1 MPNSKITVKMFPA
14 KNGDCFLVSLG
25 LENRKHILIDC
36 GYAETYRNFLKKEL
50 LNIANNGEAIDLMV
64 ITHIDQD
71 HILGALEFLEENNKA
86 PFIEIKEIWHNSY
99 RHLQFEKE
107 KVEKITEQELTILNR
122 EVVLGSSFLRHQM
135 GQVGVRNEDISAK
148 QGSMLAAL
156 ILEGEYPWNE
166 SFGGKAV
173 NYENK
178 NSVEKDEYSLT
189 LLSPN
194 TDKLKRLSRTWLR
207 ELKKQKMNFSLSD
220 EQIFDD
226 AYEFYLIRHEDRK
239 VLESNISSSASNCD
253 ELYIENIVLQNLK
266 EEIDDSVVN
275 GSSISFILE
284 YKRKKLL
291 FLADAHPDI
300 IDDNIARLEENVFD
314 LVKVSHHGSK
324 RNITRDLIERINSE
338 VFLISTN
345 GDKHG
350 HPDFDSLAK
359 ILYYQRHRSKTF
371 VFNYQTS
378 TSRLLNNARW
388 KEKYNY
394 EIQISEGNAASIVE
408 L

>member
-1 MPNSKITVKMFPA
+1 MSNSKITVKMFPA
-14 KNGDCFLVSLG
+14 NNGDCFLVSLG

-36 GYAETYRNFLKKEL
+36 GYTETYRDFLKKEL

-71 HILGALEFLEENNKA
+71 HILGALAFLEENNND

-122 EVVLGSSFLRHQM
+122 EVELGSSFLRHRI
-135 GQVGVRNEDISAK
+135 GQAGIRHEDISAK

-156 ILEGEYPWNE
+156 ILEGGYLWNE

-178 NSVEKDEYSLT
+178 NPVVKDQYSLT

-207 ELKKQKMNFSLSD
+207 ELKKQKMNFSLSN

-226 AYEFYLIRHEDRK
+226 AYEFYLIRQEEQK
-239 VLESNISSSASNCD
+239 VLESNISSSASIYD
-253 ELYIENIVLQNLK
+253 EINIENIVLQNLK
-266 EEIDDSVVN
+266 EEIDNSVVN
-275 GSSISFILE
+275 GSSISFIIE
-284 YKRKKLL
+284 YKNKRLL

-300 IDDNIARLEENVFD
+300 IDDNIARLEGKHFD
-314 LVKVSHHGSK
+314 LVKLSHHGSK
-324 RNITRDLIERINSE
+324 RNITRALIESLNSE
-338 VFLISTN
+338 LFLISTN

-350 HPDFDSLAK
+350 HPDFDSLAR
-359 ILYYQRHRSKTF
+359 IIYYQRHRPKAF

-394 EIQISEGNAASIVE
+394 EVQISKGKAVSIVE

>member
-1 MPNSKITVKMFPA
+1 MSNSNITVKMFPA

-25 LENRKHILIDC
+25 LENKKHILIDC
-36 GYAETYRNFLKKEL
+36 GYAETYRDFLKKEL
-50 LNIANNGEAIDLMV
+50 LNIANNGEGIDLMV

-71 HILGALEFLEENNKA
+71 HILGAIAFLEENNNA

-107 KVEKITEQELTILNR
+107 KVEKITDQELTILNR
-122 EVVLGSSFLRHQM
+122 EVVLGSSFLRQQM
-135 GQVGVRNEDISAK
+135 GQAGVSDEEISAK

-156 ILEGEYPWNE
+156 ILEGGYPWNA
-166 SFGGKAV
+166 SFNGKAV

-178 NSVEKDEYSLT
+178 NPVEMDQYSLT

-226 AYEFYLIRHEDRK
+226 AYEFYLIRQEEQK
-239 VLESNISSSASNCD
+239 VLESNISSSASSND
-253 ELYIENIVLQNLK
+253 EINIENIVLQNLK
-266 EEIDDSVVN
+266 EEIDNSVVN
-275 GSSISFILE
+275 GSSISFMIE
-284 YKRKKLL
+284 YKSRKLL

-300 IDDNIARLEENVFD
+300 IDDNIARLEENHFD
-314 LVKVSHHGSK
+314 LIKLSHHGSK
-324 RNITRDLIERINSE
+324 RNITRDLIESLNSE

-350 HPDFDSLAK
+350 HPDFDSLAG
-359 ILYYQRHRSKTF
+359 ILYYQRHRPKTF

-378 TSRLLNNARW
+378 SSRLLNNARW
-388 KEKYNY
+388 KEKYSY
-394 EIQISEGNAASIVE
+394 DVQISEGRAVSIVE

>member
-1 MPNSKITVKMFPA
+1 MSNSKITVKMFPA

-25 LENRKHILIDC
+25 LENRKHTLIDC
-36 GYAETYRNFLKKEL
+36 GYTETYRDFLKKEL

-71 HILGALEFLEENNKA
+71 HILGALAFLEENNNA

-122 EVVLGSSFLRHQM
+122 EVVLGSSFLRHRI
-135 GQVGVRNEDISAK
+135 GQAGIRDEDISAK

-156 ILEGEYPWNE
+156 ILEGGYPWNE

-178 NSVEKDEYSLT
+178 NRVVKDQYSLT

-207 ELKKQKMNFSLSD
+207 ELKKQKMDFSLSN

-226 AYEFYLIRHEDRK
+226 AYEFYLIRQEEQK
-239 VLESNISSSASNCD
+239 VLESNISSSASIYEEIN
-253 ELYIENIVLQNLK
+253 IENIVLQNSK
-266 EEIDDSVVN
+266 EEIDNSVVN
-275 GSSISFILE
+275 GSSISFCIE
-284 YKRKKLL
+284 YKNKKLL

-300 IDDNIARLEENVFD
+300 IDDNIAKLEGNHFD
-314 LVKVSHHGSK
+314 LVKLSHHGSK
-324 RNITRDLIERINSE
+324 RNITRDLIESLNSE

-350 HPDFDSLAK
+350 HPDFDSLAR
-359 ILYYQRHRSKTF
+359 ILYYQRHKPKTF

-394 EIQISEGNAASIVE
+394 EVQISEGNAVSIVE

>member
-1 MPNSKITVKMFPA
+1 MPDSKITVKMFPA

-36 GYAETYRNFLKKEL
+36 GYVETYRDFLKKEL
-50 LNIANNGEAIDLMV
+50 INIANNGEAIDLMV

-71 HILGALEFLEENNKA
+71 HILGALTFLEENNA
-86 PFIEIKEIWHNSY
+86 DPFIEIKEIWHNSY

-107 KVEKITEQELTILNR
+107 KVEKITEKEFTILNR
-122 EVVLGSSFLRHQM
+122 EVVLGSSFLRNRK
-135 GQVGVRNEDISAK
+135 GQGGILDEDISAK

-156 ILEGEYPWNE
+156 MLEGGYPWNK
-166 SFGGKAV
+166 SFSGKAV
-173 NYENK
+173 NCEEK
-178 NSVEKDEYSLT
+178 NPIVKDQYTLT

-194 TDKLKRLSRTWLR
+194 TDKLKRLSNTWLR
-207 ELKKQKMNFSLSD
+207 ELKKQNVNFSFSN

-226 AYEFYLIRHEDRK
+226 AYEFYMIRQEEHK
-239 VLESNISSSASNCD
+239 VAERNISSRTINYNEKS
-253 ELYIENIVLQNLK
+253 IENIALQNSK
-266 EEIDDSVVN
+266 KEIDNSVVN
-275 GSSISFILE
+275 GSSISFIIE
-284 YKRKKLL
+284 YKSKKLL

-300 IDDNIARLEENVFD
+300 INDKISKLEEKYFD
-314 LVKVSHHGSK
+314 LVKLPHHGSN
-324 RNITRDLIERINSE
+324 RNITVDLIENLKSGL
-338 VFLISTN
+338 FLISTN

-359 ILYYQRHRSKTF
+359 ILYYQRHRPKTL

-378 TSRLLNNARW
+378 TSKLLNNACW
-388 KEKYNY
+388 KEQYNY
-394 EIQISEGNAASIVE
+394 GLQISDGNAVSIVE